1 MTPDIRHHG
10 ATNGVTGS
18 CHELRYPSPDAQ
30 SAAGDHSLLID
41 CGLFQG
47 DEAGD
52 DGARANQLQIGF
64 DIAPIQALIIT
75 HVHIDHV
82 GRLPYLLA
90 AGYRGPILTSPASAE
105 LLPLVLEDA
114 LKVGFTRDQRLIE
127 QVLAVLRSR
136 IIALPFGQWH
146 RLDGQGGVVPLE
158 LAEEPPSATPGTADP
173 NADRT
178 SADASTTDA
187 PTTGEPP
194 DDGPRIRL
202 QRAGH
207 ILGSAYVEIDLSC
220 SASNAAQDDSNQAG
234 LAGDALEK
242 PAFKRQRI
250 VFSGDLGAPDTPLLP
265 APQPPERADIL
276 VLESTYGDRCHEDRS
291 TRVERLRAV
300 IEHALADGG
309 TVLIPAFSIGRTQE
323 LLYELEGLFHAHGQ
337 GGAQA
342 RPHWQRLQVVLD
354 SPLAADFTKG
364 YRRLRQV
371 WDDEAQ
377 DRLQQ
382 GRHPLAFEQLVTVDQ
397 HADHMHMV
405 NYLAHSRQP
414 AVVIA
419 ASGMCAGG
427 RVVNYLKAM
436 LGDPRHDVLFVGYQ
450 AKGTPGRDIQRY
462 GPRGGYVILD
472 GERYDI
478 RAQIHTIGGYSAHAD
493 QRDLIN
499 FVTDIPT
506 APAEVRLVHGD
517 EGAKTALAG
526 KLGAVLTETE
536 VIVPQMT
543 T

>member
-1 MTPDIRHHG
+1 
-10 ATNGVTGS
+10 
-18 CHELRYPSPDAQ
+18 
-30 SAAGDHSLLID
+30 
-41 CGLFQG
+41 
-47 DEAGD
+47 
-52 DGARANQLQIGF
+52 
-64 DIAPIQALIIT
+64 IAPIQALIIT

-90 AGYRGPILTSPASAE
+90 AGYRGPIVTSPASAE

-146 RLDGQGGVVPLE
+146 RLDGQGSVVPLE
-158 LAEEPPSATPGTADP
+158 LADDPSNP
-173 NADRT
+173 
-178 SADASTTDA
+178 TDCA
-187 PTTGEPP
+187 PL
-194 DDGPRIRL
+194 IRL

-265 APQPPERADIL
+265 APQPPERADLL
-276 VLESTYGDRCHEDRS
+276 VLESTYGDRCHEDRG

-323 LLYELEGLFHAHGQ
+323 LLYELEGLFHAHGA

-382 GRHPLAFEQLVTVDQ
+382 GRHPLAFDQLVTVDQ

-419 ASGMCAGG
+419 ASGMCAG
-427 RVVNYLKAM
+427 
-436 LGDPRHDVLFVGYQ
+436 
-450 AKGTPGRDIQRY
+450 
-462 GPRGGYVILD
+462 
-472 GERYDI
+472 
-478 RAQIHTIGGYSAHAD
+478 
-493 QRDLIN
+493 
-499 FVTDIPT
+499 
-506 APAEVRLVHGD
+506 
-517 EGAKTALAG
+517 
-526 KLGAVLTETE
+526 
-536 VIVPQMT
+536 
-543 T
+543 